1 MPVCCIRALHAI
13 HSAHYDNNPSYS
25 DFRSFGGWSRPSIKQ
40 FHGTTYECGVGIDKN
55 WYP

>member
-1 MPVCCIRALHAI
+1 MRALDAI